1 MLRRTEVWAVAQAL
15 LLQNWIA
22 GPSMLAVF
30 LPFYLL
36 RVPHEERMLLAHFGE
51 EYRSYVNRTG
61 RIIPRLRR

>member
-1 MLRRTEVWAVAQAL
+1 